1 MSNIWVPVLT
11 LSGLG
16 VVFGAGLAIAAKKL
30 CVITDPRLEKIYSR
44 LPGANCGAC
53 GMPGCIGFA
62 EGLIHGTCT
71 VERCVVMQ
79 EEQRKEVAAILGVEA
94 KTKVK
99 TVAVLHCHGGSLR
112 VKDKFIYTGERDC
125 IMANLVGGGPKECFY
140 GCIGYG
146 TCAAACPF
154 GAITMN
160 EEDLPV
166 IDENKCTAC
175 GVCVAACPKKLFSL
189 IPTGKIYGVRCKSW
203 DLGKK
208 VLEVCS
214 VGCVACRKCEK
225 ACPVGAIKVVN
236 NLAVIDY
243 AVCDNR
249 GECFKACPVKC
260 IALKEN
266 KIWSSKPALEQV
278 SDAGLE

>member
-1 MSNIWVPVLT
+1 MNILVPVLT

-16 VVFGAGLAIAAKKL
+16 VVFGAGLAVAARKF
-30 CVITDPRLEKIYSR
+30 CVAVDPRLEKIYER

-53 GMPGCIGFA
+53 GMPGCMGLA
-62 EGLIHGTCT
+62 EALIKGTCT
-71 VERCVVMQ
+71 VERCVVIQ
-79 EEQRKEVAAILGVEA
+79 DDERKEIADILGVEA

-99 TVAVLHCHGGSLR
+99 TVAVLHCNGGSKR

-125 IMANLVGGGPKECFY
+125 VSADLSGGGPKECFY

-146 TCAAACPF
+146 SCERVCPF

-160 EEDLPV
+160 EEDLPIV
-166 IDENKCTAC
+166 VENKCTAC
-175 GVCVAACPKKLFSL
+175 GKCVNVCPKKLFSL
-189 IPTGKIYGVRCKSW
+189 VAVSKVYGVRCKSL

-214 VGCVACRKCEK
+214 VGCIACRKCEK
-225 ACPVGAIKVVN
+225 ACPTGAIKVIN

-243 AVCDNR
+243 AICDNR
-249 GECFKACPVKC
+249 GECFKVCPTKT
-260 IALKEN
+260 IARKEE
-266 KIWSSKPALEQV
+266 KIWKS
-278 SDAGLE
+278 

>member
-1 MSNIWVPVLT
+1 MNLLAPILT

-16 VVFGAGLAIAAKKL
+16 VVFGAGLAIAAKKF
-30 CVITDPRLEKIYSR
+30 CVVADPRLEKVYAK

-62 EGLIHGTCT
+62 EALIQGTCS

-79 EEQRKEVAAILGVEA
+79 EEARKEIAGILDLEI

-99 TVAVLHCHGGSLR
+99 TVAVLHCYGGSKR
-112 VKDKFIYTGERDC
+112 VKDKFVYMGPRDC
-125 IMANLVGGGPKECFY
+125 LAANLVAGGPKECFY

-146 TCAAACPF
+146 TCALVCSF

-160 EEDLPV
+160 GEGLPV
-166 IDENKCTAC
+166 VDENKCTAC
-175 GVCVAACPKKLFSL
+175 GACVAVCPKKLFSL
-189 IPTGKIYGVRCKSW
+189 VDVAKAYAVRCKSL

-214 VGCVACRKCEK
+214 VGCIACRKCEK
-225 ACPVGAIKVVN
+225 SCPRGAIKVIN

-243 AVCDNR
+243 NLCDNR
-249 GECFKACPVKC
+249 GECFKACPTKC
-260 IALKEN
+260 IAAKEN
-266 KIWSSKPALEQV
+266 KAWRT
-278 SDAGLE
+278 

>member
-1 MSNIWVPVLT
+1 MDILVPVLT

-16 VVFGAGLAIAAKKL
+16 IVFGAGLAIAARKF
-30 CVITDPRLEKIYSR
+30 CVETDPRLEKIYAK

-53 GMPGCIGFA
+53 GMPGCMGFA
-62 EGLIHGTCT
+62 EALIQGTCT
-71 VERCVVMQ
+71 VERCAVMQ
-79 EEQRKEVAAILGVEA
+79 EDERREIADILGVEA

-99 TVAVLHCHGGSLR
+99 TLAVLHCNGGSKR

-125 IMANLVGGGPKECFY
+125 VSANLSAGGPKECFY

-146 TCAAACPF
+146 SCERVCPF

-166 IDENKCTAC
+166 VNENKCTAC
-175 GVCVAACPKKLFSL
+175 GACVVVCPKKLFSL
-189 IPTGKIYGVRCKSW
+189 VPVSKAYGVRCKSL

-214 VGCVACRKCEK
+214 AGCIACRKCEK
-225 ACPVGAIKVVN
+225 ACPTGAIKVIN

-243 AVCDNR
+243 NICDNR
-249 GECFKACPVKC
+249 GECFKVCPTKA
-260 IALKEN
+260 IARKEE
-266 KIWSSKPALEQV
+266 KIWKT
-278 SDAGLE
+278 